1 MALAAGVAPQWIA
14 EMYAG
19 KVGRDH
25 LGLGSVSS
33 DQILTRLSPGINV
46 LTVHPRYYSFY
57 TFLLDEF
64 WQRGLPR
71 TRAAW
76 AGFYRPRELIFSIG
90 AHLCPQPEHDELGNI
105 IGAQKTYGLAAQR
118 QETYDSTFNYIKSDL
133 GGYGLYYR
141 SVIAELGLI
150 YPGGPGFPYPVDVP
164 SERGKEVAQAF
175 RSAVEDTSYYEEYFG
190 LDETHVP
197 IEVIE
202 GYISKACLCQLQ
214 STSAPDREIV
224 RDIFLHAIDDSA
236 STPRRETFRFFLD
249 LADQTDGHAISQNA
263 FRQLL
268 FFGETDEGASYEPR
282 EAVTSTYKR
291 WRLYQA
297 REYYA
302 FSLNALWCYL
312 CNWGVSKGGDS
323 RPLSLDD
330 FWNHLDQT
338 VDFDALSE
346 WLEADAPGLGMAS
359 PFDGLLNWLAEVNEV
374 EPGERFDDVA
384 GRNSPLN
391 EHDLYL
397 GALED
402 RSDPTYAVGGGLAIL
417 ALIHLRFSDPELWLE
432 PEWEISRLGG
442 EGRLSLHGFLREL
455 RERLQRQ
462 ATILEV
468 VRWVIEDYVI
478 TQHLLVA
485 SSKLP
490 ENTFRFQRE
499 GSRLR
504 FFVLDNALGFNDSR
518 FEAISTTLNELGF
531 CGALTN
537 DHHALTQEGRI
548 LLKEGDLA

>member
-1 MALAAGVAPQWIA
+1 MAVQGVAPQWIA

-64 WQRGLPR
+64 WRRELPR

-76 AGFYRPRELIFSIG
+76 AGFYRPREFVFSIG
-90 AHLCPQPEHDELGNI
+90 AHLCSRPEHGELGNI
-105 IGAQKTYGLAAQR
+105 IGAQKTYGLAARR

-164 SERGKEVAQAF
+164 SERGKEVAEAF
-175 RSAVEDTSYYEEYFG
+175 RSAVAETTYYEEYFDS
-190 LDETHVP
+190 DEVEVP

-202 GYISKACLCQLQ
+202 GYITKACLCQLQ
-214 STSAPDREIV
+214 TAAAPDRDIV
-224 RDIFLHAIDDSA
+224 RDIFLHAIDEPSA
-236 STPRRETFRFFLD
+236 LPRRETFRLFLD
-249 LADQTDGHAISQNA
+249 IADQTDGTAITQDT

-268 FFGETDEGASYEPR
+268 FFGETEDGAEYQPSD
-282 EAVTSTYKR
+282 AVASTYKK

-312 CNWGVSKGGDS
+312 CDWGVSKGGDS
-323 RPLSLDD
+323 RPLALDS
-330 FWNHLDQT
+330 FWTHLAQT
-338 VDFDALSE
+338 VDLDSLADRLD
-346 WLEADAPGLGMAS
+346 ADAPGLTMES
-359 PFDGLLNWLAEVNEV
+359 PFDHLLEWISETDEV
-374 EPGERFDDVA
+374 ESDERFDDVA

-391 EHDLYL
+391 EHDLYRAVRESRHEATFAAG
-397 GALED
+397 GA
-402 RSDPTYAVGGGLAIL
+402 LAIL
-417 ALIHLRFSDPELWLE
+417 ALIHLRFSEPETWLE
-432 PEWEISRLGG
+432 PEWMISRLGG

-455 RERLQRQ
+455 RDRLAGQP
-462 ATILEV
+462 TIIEV
-468 VRWVIEDYVI
+468 LRWVIEDYVI

-504 FFVLDNALGFNDSR
+504 FYVLDNALGFNDSR
-518 FEAISTTLNELGF
+518 FEAISTTLRELGF
-531 CGALTN
+531 CGTLSDEQHPLT
-537 DHHALTQEGRI
+537 DEGVV
-548 LLKEGDLA
+548 LLDKGDLA